1 MSPGSPIDRGRH
13 LPDHGL
19 IRTIL
24 DLLRARREGIS
35 GIEGRQH
42 ARLSELVAHARA
54 HSPVY
59 RDLYAGLPE
68 RPVLAD
74 LPPVSKP
81 QLMASFDE
89 WVCDRRITHAGVRA
103 FVGSGAPAGTPFL
116 GEFFVCSTSGTT
128 GHPGL
133 FVHDRTACRIYE
145 ALSIPMDLAWL
156 SARQWVQ
163 LLYRRSRWGVVV
175 GTGGHFAGEAW
186 IDYLARR
193 HWWRRNNWRS
203 FSLQMPLPQLVSE
216 LNAFQPAILTS
227 YPSALEVLAAEQSA
241 GRLRLNPLIVELG
254 GESIDASGWNRI
266 ARAFGESVVHN
277 AYAASE
283 FLLIAFDCP
292 QDWLHVNTDWVILEP
307 VEADFSPTPP
317 GRPSHS
323 VLLTNLAN
331 RVQPIIRYD
340 LGDSVTVRPEPCPC
354 GNPLPAI
361 RVEGRRDDVLRLTGE
376 DGRKVSILPLAIGS
390 VVDEVPGVIRSQ
402 IVQAGPAALTVRLDV
417 SPEAEPEP
425 VWQRVCADLG
435 SYLAAQGLPAIE
447 IVRDST
453 APQRSP
459 TSGKFRQVIGN

>member
-1 MSPGSPIDRGRH
+1 MPLITEGWHLRNPGLVG
-13 LPDHGL
+13 
-19 IRTIL
+19 TVV
-24 DLLRARREGIS
+24 DLLRARREGRA
-35 GIEGRQH
+35 GIDGRQR
-42 ARLSELVAHARA
+42 ARLTELVAHARS
-54 HSPVY
+54 HSPFY
-59 RDLYAGLPE
+59 RNLYAGLPAWTT
-68 RPVLAD
+68 LAD
-74 LPPVSKP
+74 LPPVNKP
-81 QLMASFDE
+81 QLMAAFDE
-89 WVCDRRITHAGVRA
+89 WVCDRRVTHAGVHA
-103 FVGSGAPAGTPFL
+103 FVGSGAPAGTPYL

-145 ALSIPMDLAWL
+145 ALSLPMDLAWL
-156 SARQWVQ
+156 SARQWVR

-175 GTGGHFAGEAW
+175 GTGGHFAGEGW

-203 FSLQMPLPQLVSE
+203 FSLQLPLPQLVSE

-227 YPSALEVLAAEQSA
+227 YPSALEVLATEQRS
-241 GRLRLNPLIVELG
+241 GRLRLSPVIVELG
-254 GESIDASGWNRI
+254 GESIDDSGRARI
-266 ARAFGESVVHN
+266 AEAFGESVVHN

-292 QDWLHVNTDWVILEP
+292 QDWLHVNADWVILEP
-307 VEADFSPTPP
+307 VEADLSPTPP

-402 IVQAGPAALTVRLDV
+402 IIQAGPAALTVRLDV
-417 SPEAEPEP
+417 GPDTPADP
-425 VWQRVCADLG
+425 VWQRVCADLSG
-435 SYLAAQGLPAIE
+435 YLTAQGLPGTE
-447 IVRDST
+447 IIRDAT